1 MAVRQ
6 GEAQVGPEGWS
17 LLTVGKV
24 SDHGSPGHPR
34 GGWRGLALLLLG
46 SLWGCGGAGDAP
58 PLPSGIQTLLR
69 PASLSSDR
77 VSDGVWYRAIRSP
90 VGPWAIHLLEVDL
103 TRCELGFSV
112 VPEEREGWGPLT
124 RVTEMLQGESNP
136 VLAAVNGDFFTLE
149 GRPIGPEIAEG
160 RLRLR
165 SPRPVFA
172 WRAGADPWI
181 GQPAFDGDSLAEMGW
196 SLRLTEPDG
205 ATEAIGGFPQLLASG
220 RRVGDLQVTERPDF
234 ARERHPRTAVGL
246 DLEAQRLWLVVVD
259 GRQEGWSAGMSL
271 PELADLMEALG
282 ARDALNLDGGGSS
295 VMVIRGRRVSR
306 PSDAGG
312 ERAVVNA
319 LALRQDRRFCTLPPS
334 SGSQF
339 P

>member
-1 MAVRQ
+1 MGAQ
-6 GEAQVGPEGWS
+6 GADAGNRAKGKR
-17 LLTVGKV
+17 LIAVGKV
-24 SDHGSPGHPR
+24 SDR
-34 GGWRGLALLLLG
+34 GGFGQVRRASAIPLLVGVLA
-46 SLWGCGGAGDAP
+46 SWGCGGQPAP
-58 PLPSGIQTLLR
+58 PLPEPLVSYLR
-69 PASLSSDR
+69 PASVSADR
-77 VSDGVWYRAIRSP
+77 VSEGVWYRAIRSP

-103 TRCELGFSV
+103 GRCELGFSV
-112 VPEEREGWGPLT
+112 VPEERSGWGPLA
-124 RVTEMLQGESNP
+124 RVTEMLRGESDP

-149 GRPIGPEIAEG
+149 GRPIGPEIVEG

-181 GQPAFDGDSLAEMGW
+181 GRPAFDGDSVAEMGW
-196 SLRLTEPDG
+196 SLKLSEPDG
-205 ATEAIGGFPQLLASG
+205 ATEAIGGFPELLAG
-220 RRVGDLQVTERPDF
+220 GQKVGDLEVADRPDF

-271 PELADLMEALG
+271 PELADFMEALG

-295 VMVIRGRRVSR
+295 VMVIGGRRVSR

-319 LALRQDRRFCTLPPS
+319 LALREDPRFCSLPP
-334 SGSQF
+334 GSARQV

>member
-1 MAVRQ
+1 MGARRAAA
-6 GEAQVGPEGWS
+6 GNGRERKRLITG
-17 LLTVGKV
+17 GKV
-24 SDHGSPGHPR
+24 SDR
-34 GGWRGLALLLLG
+34 GGSGQVRAAVFLSLVWGVGALA
-46 SLWGCGGAGDAP
+46 GCGGEPAP
-58 PLPSGIQTLLR
+58 PLPQSLTDHLR
-69 PASLSSDR
+69 PASVSADR
-77 VSDGVWYRAIRSP
+77 VSEGVWYRAIRSP

-103 TRCELGFSV
+103 GRCELGFSV
-112 VPEEREGWGPLT
+112 VPEERSGWGPLS
-124 RVTEMLQGESNP
+124 RVTEMLQGETDP

-181 GQPAFDGDSLAEMGW
+181 GRPEFDGDSVAEMGW
-196 SLRLTEPDG
+196 SLRLSEPDG
-205 ATEAIGGFPQLLASG
+205 ATEAIGGFPLLLAG
-220 RRVGDLQVTERPDF
+220 GEKVGDLEVADRPDF
-234 ARERHPRTAVGL
+234 ALERHPRTAVGL
-246 DLEAQRLWLVVVD
+246 DLEMQRLWLVVVD

-271 PELADLMEALG
+271 PELADFMQALG

-295 VMVIRGRRVSR
+295 VMVIEGRRVSR

-319 LALRQDRRFCTLPPS
+319 LALREDSRFCALPP
-334 SGSQF
+334 GSARQV